1 MSQDGGRKMIR
12 TESGGR
18 VPASF
23 RSGRYDDWRKRNAQ
37 PDLNSDDEQAPRGN
51 RKKPGEYLLA
61 LQTNVR
67 KYI

>member
-37 PDLNSDDEQAPRGN
+37 PDFNSDDEQAPRFGGN
-51 RKKPGEYLLA
+51 KKKPGKLFCLLT
-61 LQTNVR
+61 L
-67 KYI
+67 